1 MVLLE
6 LRTDHD
12 IFHCLKSIN
21 GLSDSVVT
29 RYFIMTVSFIYGHRK
44 YNTIYAL
51 LFSLIL
57 SVSLKKNKVLYCE
70 KFNLNKKP
78 NNHCHPLDLKD
89 SSPTQSHK
97 HLLRVIWPS
106 NSDNRTAVL
115 FFCHLFADWFQ
126 DKILKLLGM
135 LCCQHK
141 VQMFL
146 LCVVHLCYFEKPGFP
161 LFSAITKIKEM
172 SLHPL
177 VNQLLS
183 PGLTF
188 RCQVWSV

>member
-29 RYFIMTVSFIYGHRK
+29 RHSIMTISFIYGHRSQK
-44 YNTIYAL
+44 PGSTFINSLSMIRVNYNTIYAL

-141 VQMFL
+141 V
-146 LCVVHLCYFEKPGFP
+146 
-161 LFSAITKIKEM
+161 
-172 SLHPL
+172 
-177 VNQLLS
+177 
-183 PGLTF
+183 
-188 RCQVWSV
+188 